1 MTNRKY
7 KMYYDYKK
15 RTNGGFLDAIFLSGI
30 MVSGLILRNN
40 PPRRVMILELP

>member
-15 RTNGGFLDAIFLSGI
+15 ITNGGFLDAIFLSGI
-30 MVSGLILRNN
+30 MVSGLIL
-40 PPRRVMILELP
+40 ILLSLGGK

>member
-30 MVSGLILRNN
+30 MVSGLMLIL
-40 PPRRVMILELP
+40 LSLGGK

>member
-15 RTNGGFLDAIFLSGI
+15 RTNGGFLDAIFLSCI
-30 MVSGLILRNN
+30 MVI
-40 PPRRVMILELP
+40 

>member
-30 MVSGLILRNN
+30 MVRGLIL
-40 PPRRVMILELP
+40 ILLSLGGK

>member
-30 MVSGLILRNN
+30 MVSGLTLIL
-40 PPRRVMILELP
+40 LSLGGK

>member
-15 RTNGGFLDAIFLSGI
+15 EQKWWFLDAIFLSGI
-30 MVSGLILRNN
+30 MVSGLIL
-40 PPRRVMILELP
+40 ILLSLLGGK

>member
-7 KMYYDYKK
+7 NDYKK

-30 MVSGLILRNN
+30 MVSGLIL
-40 PPRRVMILELP
+40 ILLSLGGK

>member
-15 RTNGGFLDAIFLSGI
+15 RTNGGFLDAISLSGI
-30 MVSGLILRNN
+30 MVSGLIL
-40 PPRRVMILELP
+40 ILLSLGGK